1 MLDVDKLK
9 SDIPLFKNNPN
20 LVYLDSGATSLKPRY
35 VLDKMEEYYREYG
48 VNIHRGVYELSYRAT
63 KEFDDARTKIAKF
76 INARFEEVIF
86 TRGTTNSLNMIA
98 QTYGYANIYPGDEII
113 TSELEHHSS
122 LLPWMQVAKKKN
134 ANLKYIPL
142 DKSGRIT
149 LEGFKQVL
157 SEKTKV
163 VAITY
168 VSNVMGYKTPI
179 KEIIKLAHQYG
190 AIVIVDAA
198 QAVPHFKID
207 VKDLDCDFLAFSS
220 HKMLGP
226 TGIGILYGKLE
237 HLKDMD
243 PEEFGGDMN
252 DEVFLDDVKV
262 KKSPFK
268 FEAGTPPIAEAIGLG
283 AAIDLIENIGYEN
296 IAAHEKHLHQYLL
309 KRLDNIRGVTIYN
322 KDADIAILNF
332 NIDGVHPHDA
342 STFFDEANIALR
354 AGHHCAQLV
363 SKWLKCNGTLR
374 ASFYIYNNENDV
386 DIFIE
391 TLKKTIDFFK
401 QFNEVVG

>member
-9 SDIPLFKNNPN
+9 KDIPLFKNNPH
-20 LVYLDSGATSLKPRY
+20 LVYLDSGATSLKPQF
-35 VLDKMEEYYREYG
+35 VLDKMTEYYLEYG

-63 KEFDDARTKIAKF
+63 EEFDNARKKIAKF
-76 INARFEEVIF
+76 INAQFEEVIF
-86 TRGTTNSLNMIA
+86 TRGTTNSLNMVA
-98 QTYGYANIYPGDEII
+98 QTYGYDNINPGDEII

-122 LLPWMQVAKKKN
+122 LLPWMQVAKSKG
-134 ANLKYIPL
+134 AILKYIPL
-142 DKSGRIT
+142 DESGRIT
-149 LEGFKQVL
+149 VEAFKSVL

-168 VSNVMGYKTPI
+168 VSNVMGYITPI
-179 KEIIKLAHQYG
+179 KEITRLARQYG

-207 VKDLDCDFLAFSS
+207 VKDLDCDFLAFSA

-226 TGIGILYGKLE
+226 TGIGILYGKIE
-237 HLKDMD
+237 HLKDMR

-252 DEVFLDDVKV
+252 DEVFLEGVKI

-283 AAIDLIENIGYEN
+283 AAIDLLESIGFDN
-296 IAAHEKHLHQYLL
+296 IALHEKQLRQYLMKSL
-309 KRLDNIRGVTIYN
+309 EDVEGVSIYN
-322 KDADIAILNF
+322 KDADLAILNF
-332 NIDGVHPHDA
+332 NIEGVHPHDA

-374 ASFYIYNNENDV
+374 ASFYLYNNEKDV
-386 DIFIE
+386 DIFVS
-391 TLKKTIDFFK
+391 TLKKTILFFN
-401 QFNEVVG
+401 QFNEVVK

>member
-1 MLDVDKLK
+1 MFNVDKLK
-9 SDIPLFKNNPN
+9 KDIPLFESNPS
-20 LVYLDSGATSLKPRY
+20 LVYLDSGATSLKPRF
-35 VLDKMEEYYREYG
+35 VLDKMAEYYREYG

-63 KEFDDARTKIAKF
+63 NEFDNARQKIARF
-76 INARFEEVIF
+76 INAEFEEVVF

-98 QTYGYANIYPGDEII
+98 QTYGYDNIQQGDEII

-122 LLPWMQVAKKKN
+122 LLPWMQIAKNKG
-134 ANLKYIPL
+134 AILKYIPL
-142 DKSGRIT
+142 DESGRIT
-149 LEGFKQVL
+149 IEAFKSVL
-157 SEKTKV
+157 SKKTKV

-168 VSNVMGYKTPI
+168 VSNVMGYISPI
-179 KEIIKLAHQYG
+179 KEITKLAHQYG

-207 VKDLDCDFLAFSS
+207 VKDLDCDFLAFSA

-226 TGIGILYGKLE
+226 TGIGILYGKHK
-237 HLKDMD
+237 HLKDMR

-252 DEVFLDDVKV
+252 DEVFLDDVKI

-268 FEAGTPPIAEAIGLG
+268 FEAGTPPIAEAIGFG
-283 AAIDLIENIGYEN
+283 AAIDLLEIIGFDN
-296 IAAHEKHLHQYLL
+296 IAKHEK
-309 KRLDNIRGVTIYN
+309 NIREYLMAKLAEVTGVTIYN
-322 KDADIAILNF
+322 KDADLAILNF

-354 AGHHCAQLV
+354 AGHHCAQLA

-374 ASFYIYNNENDV
+374 ASFYLYNDEKDV
-386 DIFIE
+386 DAFVA
-391 TLKKTIDFFK
+391 TLKKTILFFD
-401 QFNEVVG
+401 QFKEVVK